1 MAKIYDIEKQ
11 VNLLYRL
18 KLWLEEVYGKNVDK
32 IQEYKDICEHL
43 DSIDLKEIKIP
54 NTINNYKM
62 ELKRTEQ
69 WTEMKDNN
77 Y

>member
-43 DSIDLKEIKIP
+43 DSIDLKEMKIQRLQY
-54 NTINNYKM
+54 T
-62 ELKRTEQ
+62 
-69 WTEMKDNN
+69 
-77 Y
+77 